1 MKTSISCRM
10 TEYSDDKAKSFL
22 SFSSFVKLV
31 SQYKFKGISLRPSV
45 ISTKSSNNDIIDV
58 LKIIN
63 EKKIKV
69 SMVTTNLHLAK
80 NDQLASQNL
89 KNIKPCLDLAEKL
102 NCSQVRI
109 MIQKSEDIY
118 YAQRSLDEANERNIK
133 LLQQTHWGTLAE
145 TIEDTLY
152 LIKKIRRKNFGI
164 TFEPSNLMA
173 CSSKY
178 DEESI
183 KVLLPYIKNFY
194 FQNIILDPFGNH
206 VFKTNINGNV
216 KVTYTPLNDDRGIS
230 ISTLLNLLNKLGYED
245 WFTIHQPL
253 LPNQTVEEAIKEA
266 SVLMETFKS
275 Q

>member
-1 MKTSISCRM
+1 MKISISCRI
-10 TEYSDDKAKSFL
+10 TEYSDDKTKSFL
-22 SFSSFVKLV
+22 PFSSFVNLV
-31 SQYKFKGISLRPSV
+31 SHYKFKGISLRPSV
-45 ISTKSSNNDIIDV
+45 ISTQSSNNNIKDV
-58 LKIIN
+58 LKTIN
-63 EKKIKV
+63 DKKIKI

-80 NDQLASQNL
+80 NDYLASQNL

-102 NCSQVRI
+102 NCSRVRI

-145 TIEDTLY
+145 TVEDTVY
-152 LIKKIRRKNFGI
+152 LIKKIKRKNFGI

-206 VFKTNINGNV
+206 VFKTNRNGNV
-216 KVTYTPLNDDRGIS
+216 KVTYTSLNNDRGVPILN
-230 ISTLLNLLNKLGYED
+230 LLNSLNKLGYED

-253 LPNQTVEEAIKEA
+253 LPRQTVEEAIKEA
-266 SVLMETFKS
+266 SILMQPFSS

>member
-31 SQYKFKGISLRPSV
+31 SDYKFKGISLRPSV

-118 YAQRSLDEANERNIK
+118 YAQWSLDEANERNIK

-253 LPNQTVEEAIKEA
+253 LPNQTVKEAIKEA
-266 SVLMETFKS
+266 SVLMETLKS

>member
-1 MKTSISCRM
+1 
-10 TEYSDDKAKSFL
+10 
-22 SFSSFVKLV
+22 
-31 SQYKFKGISLRPSV
+31 
-45 ISTKSSNNDIIDV
+45 
-58 LKIIN
+58 
-63 EKKIKV
+63 
-69 SMVTTNLHLAK
+69 
-80 NDQLASQNL
+80 
-89 KNIKPCLDLAEKL
+89 
-102 NCSQVRI
+102 
-109 MIQKSEDIY
+109 
-118 YAQRSLDEANERNIK
+118 
-133 LLQQTHWGTLAE
+133 
-145 TIEDTLY
+145 
-152 LIKKIRRKNFGI
+152 
-164 TFEPSNLMA
+164 MA

-216 KVTYTPLNDDRGIS
+216 KVTYTPLSDDRGIS

-253 LPNQTVEEAIKEA
+253 LPNQTVKEAIKEA

>member
-31 SQYKFKGISLRPSV
+31 SHYKFKGISLRPSV

-216 KVTYTPLNDDRGIS
+216 KVTYTPLSDDRGIS

-253 LPNQTVEEAIKEA
+253 LPNQTVKEAIKEA

>member
-31 SQYKFKGISLRPSV
+31 SDYKFKGISLRPSV

-58 LKIIN
+58 LKIIK

-253 LPNQTVEEAIKEA
+253 LPNQTVKEAIKEA